1 VIVSNQKIALV
12 TGLTGQD
19 GSYLAEF
26 LLSKGYNVHG
36 IVRRSSNM
44 NFGRIQHIVNLI
56 TIHYADL
63 SDQSALTRIINDVL
77 PDEVYNLAAQS
88 FVGIS
93 WDQPLATTDMT
104 AVGTLRLLE
113 AVRHAINFSGKNIKF
128 YQAGSSEMFGKVQ
141 ETPQKETT
149 PFYPRSPYGVSKL
162 YSHWMTI
169 NYRESFGMYTVS
181 GMLFNHESPRR
192 GIEFVTRKI
201 TDAVARIK
209 LKRQD
214 KLFLG
219 NLDAVRDWGFA
230 GDYVKAMWLML
241 QQDTPSDYVI
251 ATGVMHSV
259 QDFVEIAFDRVGLDW
274 KKYVEVDT
282 KLFRPAEVNLLCG
295 DASRAKSQLNW
306 EPETSFNELVSM
318 MVDSD
323 LKSVSETR

>member
-1 VIVSNQKIALV
+1 MSNQKIALI

-44 NFGRIQHIVNLI
+44 NFGRIQHIVNLV

-181 GMLFNHESPRR
+181 GILFNHESPRR

-241 QQDTPSDYVI
+241 QQNTPSDYVI

-259 QDFVEIAFDRVGLDW
+259 QDFVEIAFDRAGLDW
-274 KKYVEVDT
+274 KKHVEVDA

-295 DASRAKSQLNW
+295 DASRAKLQLNW
-306 EPETSFNELVSM
+306 EPETSFSELVSM

-323 LKSVSETR
+323 MKLVSETR